1 MLMALTGHA
10 ASYTTV
16 TIDNIVYRLYGETM
30 EAHVY
35 HNKSSASLTV
45 TDNRLELPEKV
56 TNESKE
62 YKVTEIEYFSCNN
75 TALTLVTPKTVTTV
89 ASVKKGVK
97 TLVLG
102 IGVTSVSGLEE
113 SANLEVFEVADGNTY
128 FSVDDRGV
136 LYNKD
141 KTKLR
146 YAPYGKR
153 SSFSSYVVAST
164 VTYIGTNA
172 FYGFNQLV
180 KVTLPDGLKEIGN
193 NAFYDC
199 NALTTCSLPSTIEQI
214 GAYAFYKCPLAGF
227 SLPAQLRTIGSYAFA
242 SNGNNNYRIQG
253 GHIQALHVP
262 QYVESIGDNAFRYVT
277 IDSVYAHCEPFNLT
291 QTSPFGSPSN
301 QTLVVPKGTR
311 DIFSTYKYWNK
322 IDNVIEGDFN
332 PTFDTSKYPVGS
344 SSLDSDGQTIMQAGV
359 TYKLYNSGVARVYC
373 NSNYVPATGVNS
385 LTIPESIYYRALN
398 YTLDGVEYF
407 KASQVI
413 DLLLPNTVTF
423 VNNVK
428 SGVQILKLSKSV
440 TSVSGLEESA
450 NLEGFEIA
458 DGNTSFSVD
467 ESGVLYS
474 KDKTKLLYAP
484 YGKRSSFRSYVV
496 ASTVTYIGTNAFYGF
511 NQLVKVTLPDGLKEI
526 GNNAFYDCNALTTC
540 SLPSTIEQI
549 GAYAFYKCPLAGFS
563 LPAQLRTIGSYA
575 FASNGNNNYRIQG
588 GHIQALH
595 VPQYVESIGDN
606 AFRYVTIDSV
616 YSHIMSPLP
625 ISNNAFYNQSK
636 VKLVVP
642 TGTMEE
648 YKLMGGWKL
657 MTDIIE
663 SEDLLPK
670 ICITPKFTRK
680 GNTLTLETSTTG
692 ASIYY
697 TMDGKEPTVNSTLYD
712 ANSPIAPTSNCTI
725 KAIAVKEGLDNSS
738 VATYVV
744 DWFKVEKPTF
754 ELNGTKLT
762 IKTATEGASIYYIL
776 GADAV
781 PSATTGTLYSS
792 PIELTDNRVVKAIGV
807 KAGYDDSDIAEYSH
821 GSVACPTPV
830 FEKYDGRYFTI
841 KPIDG
846 AEIRYTTDG
855 STPTKTSALYDGRT
869 AVPGLCTIKAMAFSD
884 VKNPSDVA
892 SFKVTYF
899 YSGKQAELTEAG
911 TLEKTFEWCGTQ
923 GMTELEVN
931 GPLNAADL
939 TFIKEKL
946 STLQFLN
953 LENATLADHQLPTEA
968 FAGMQLVSFTSSKDI
983 NSVGDRIFA
992 NCQQLAAVV
1001 WNSPETM
1008 PANSFGDKLNPNML
1022 VYVTNKL
1029 FAPSGVQNVVADR
1042 RASSIVLSDL
1052 EEGNGNFYC
1061 PVSFTAEKISYTH
1074 VYSQKTEIGK
1084 CMGWETIALPF
1095 KVQKFMHES
1104 KGEVIPYKQFEA
1116 EGSSEVAKPFWLR
1129 ALTATG
1135 FEDAAT
1141 IEANIPYIISMP
1153 NSQEYAARY
1162 NIDGKITFSS
1172 ENIVVPVTNTTPVN
1186 KGDAYFV
1193 PTFLR
1198 VAKSKDV
1205 WAINKNEIYEGKAEG
1220 SAFVQN
1226 LRDARPFEAYVTTKA
1241 VANMPMLLSIA
1252 DMGGGNNGTTG
1263 ISMMLSDKADLD
1275 GTWYSLDGRKLQ
1287 GKPTIKGVYV
1297 NNGKK
1302 IVVR

>member
-35 HNKSSASLTV
+35 HDKGSTSLTV

-56 TNESKE
+56 SNESKE

-102 IGVTSVSGLEE
+102 TGVISVSGLSE
-113 SANLEVFEVADGNTY
+113 SANLEGFEVAEGNTY

-136 LYNKD
+136 LYNK
-141 KTKLR
+141 
-146 YAPYGKR
+146 
-153 SSFSSYVVAST
+153 
-164 VTYIGTNA
+164 
-172 FYGFNQLV
+172 
-180 KVTLPDGLKEIGN
+180 GLKEIGN

-199 NALTTCSLPSTIEQI
+199 NALTACPLPSTIEQI
-214 GAYAFYKCPLAGF
+214 GAYAFYKCPLVGF
-227 SLPAQLRTIGSYAFA
+227 SLPAQLRAIGEYAFA
-242 SNGNNNYRIQG
+242 SNASNSYRVQG

-262 QYVESIGDNAFRYVT
+262 QYVESIGDYAFRYVT

-373 NSNYVPATGVNS
+373 NSNYTPATGVNS

-407 KASQVI
+407 NASRVI

-428 SGVQILKLSKSV
+428 SGVKILKLPKSV
-440 TSVSGLEESA
+440 TSVSGLSESA
-450 NLEGFEIA
+450 NLEGFEVA
-458 DGNTSFSVD
+458 EGNTYFSVD
-467 ESGVLYS
+467 DRGVLYN
-474 KDKTKLLYAP
+474 K
-484 YGKRSSFRSYVV
+484 
-496 ASTVTYIGTNAFYGF
+496 FYGF

-575 FASNGNNNYRIQG
+575 FASSGNNNYRIQG

-595 VPQYVESIGDN
+595 VPQYVESIGDY

-657 MTDIIE
+657 MTDITE

-744 DWFKVEKPTF
+744 DWYKVEKPTF

-762 IKTATEGASIYYIL
+762 IKTATEGASIYYTL

-869 AVPGLCTIKAMAFSD
+869 AVTGLCTIKAMAFSD

-899 YSGKQAELTEAG
+899 YSGEQAELTEAG

-1153 NSQEYAARY
+1153 NSQKYAARY